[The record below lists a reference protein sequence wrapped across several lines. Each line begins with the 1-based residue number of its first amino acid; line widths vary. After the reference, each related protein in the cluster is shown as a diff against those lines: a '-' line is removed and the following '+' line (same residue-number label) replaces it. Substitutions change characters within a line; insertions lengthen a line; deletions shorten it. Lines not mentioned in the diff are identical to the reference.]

1 MDELEI
7 DRELLTQTF
16 LAEAEETLARMEQAL
31 VALEA
36 TPGDDELLHAVFRDA
51 HTLKGGA
58 SLVGFDP
65 VRDLAHDLEDVL
77 ERLRNRSLTVTDTL
91 VTLLLRSVDVLRS
104 ALTDAA
110 GGSATPSQAV
120 LTFRSH
126 LADAAQAA
134 GGAAPA
140 AGGDAPPHSPRDGGE
155 GGASGG
161 DGGAPEPAI
170 PHAASRTLRVDVG
183 KLDRMLDLSGEIAI
197 ARGRLT
203 ELLERR
209 GGGADDALEAHR
221 DADRLYLD
229 LQELI
234 MRARMVAIG
243 PTFHQHVRTVRDVAT
258 AAGKHARLV
267 VEGED
272 VEVDT
277 AVVEHV
283 RDPLTHMVRNAI
295 DHGVEPPEVRRA
307 RGKDPVGRVV
317 LRALHDAGSM
327 VIQVEDDGGGLDKE
341 KIAAK
346 AVALGLAADAA
357 RVTDDDVAR
366 VVFEPG
372 LSTAEKVTE
381 ISGRGV
387 GMDVVRRNVEAL
399 RGAVSIES
407 EPGRGTTVTIRVP
420 LTLAIIQGFKVAV
433 ADETFIL
440 PLDAVV
446 ECVELPPEETARAAP
461 WGVIE
466 LRGKPLPF
474 LRLRDHF
481 ALAGARPARENVV
494 VVRHGALAAGFA
506 VDVLHGESST
516 VLKPLGRL
524 FKGVVGVAGSSILGN
539 GRVALMLDVAG
550 LLRETLKRAA
560 QAAAA

>member
-1 MDELEI
+1 MDDLEI

-31 VALEA
+31 VALE
-36 TPGDDELLHAVFRDA
+36 TSPGDDELLHAVFRDA

-77 ERLRNRSLTVTDTL
+77 ERLRKHTLSVTDTL
-91 VTLLLRSVDVLRS
+91 VTLLLRSVDVLRA

-110 GGSATPSQAV
+110 GGSATPSPSV
-120 LTFRSH
+120 LAFRSR
-126 LADAAQAA
+126 LAQAAQAASGAAQAA
-134 GGAAPA
+134 GG
-140 AGGDAPPHSPRDGGE
+140 GAPPPPGGGGE
-155 GGASGG
+155 GGAP
-161 DGGAPEPAI
+161 GGAPDPGL
-170 PHAASRTLRVDVG
+170 PHAAWRTLRVDVG

-203 ELLERR
+203 DLLERR
-209 GGGADDALEAHR
+209 TASPEEALEAHR

-295 DHGVEPPEVRRA
+295 DHGIEPGDVRRA

-317 LRALHDAGSM
+317 LRAFHDAGSM
-327 VIQVEDDGGGLDKE
+327 VIQVEDDGAGLDRE

-346 AVALGLAADAA
+346 AVALGLVPDAA

-366 VVFEPG
+366 AVFEPG
-372 LSTAEKVTE
+372 FSTAEKVTE

-399 RGAVSIES
+399 RGAVSLES

-446 ECVELPPEETARAAP
+446 ECVELPPDETTRDAP
-461 WGVIE
+461 WGVLE
-466 LRGKPLPF
+466 LRGKPLPY

-481 ALAGARPARENVV
+481 GLPGARPARENVV